1 MSERDETLYVE
12 DMLSFCKRAMGYAA
26 PLTEST
32 LTADQMRYDAILRNI
47 ELLGEASTRL
57 TDDTRALAPEVPWR
71 EIVGTRNR
79 LAHGYL
85 GIAAETVWS
94 IINDDLPPLQR
105 KLEALLAKLRQ

>member
-12 DMLSFCKRAMGYAA
+12 DMLSFCKHACAGPRGV
-26 PLTEST
+26 L
-32 LTADQMRYDAILRNI
+32 
-47 ELLGEASTRL
+47 
-57 TDDTRALAPEVPWR
+57 R

-105 KLEALLAKLRQ
+105 KPEALLAKLRQ